1 MFVRMTGRIL
11 KDIATEKCLPVIRGV
26 AVREHALHWEP
37 VFPAFISRRKM
48 YIYKV
53 YTVGNTLGWGSLISR
68 LKGHSGLWSD
78 GTPFDFHYW
87 EKKQPNNFQN
97 EDCVHTLGFLR
108 DYKYEWNDVNCT
120 DCHRFTCKKDYN
132 ECKDFSYDCP
142 VNATCVN
149 SDGSYSCRC
158 PVGYRL
164 DGKNCSGL

>member
-1 MFVRMTGRIL
+1 
-11 KDIATEKCLPVIRGV
+11 
-26 AVREHALHWEP
+26 
-37 VFPAFISRRKM
+37 M

-53 YTVGNTLGWGSLISR
+53 YTVWKHSWLGLSDIKTEGTF
-68 LKGHSGLWSD
+68 LWSD

-87 EKKQPNNFQN
+87 AKKNNQTTFKN

-108 DYKYEWNDVNCT
+108 DYRVRMERRQLPQTAT
-120 DCHRFTCKKDYN
+120 DSPAKKDYN

-158 PVGYRL
+158 LCWIFVL
-164 DGKNCSGL
+164 DGKNCT